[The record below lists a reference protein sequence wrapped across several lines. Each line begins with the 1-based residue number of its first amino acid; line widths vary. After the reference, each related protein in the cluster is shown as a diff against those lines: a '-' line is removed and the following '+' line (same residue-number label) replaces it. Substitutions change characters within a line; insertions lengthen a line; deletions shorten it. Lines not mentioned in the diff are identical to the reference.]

1 MKDKG
6 KIVRGAESY
15 DLIGDV
21 HGHADLLSAL
31 VEKLGYSRKGLVYEH
46 PQGRKLVFVGD
57 LLNRGPDSAGVLKV
71 VRKTWEEG
79 NAYVALGNHE
89 FRILQLSSMNKG
101 LPDTSYE
108 PFVPWLKTLPLFL
121 DLEDIRVVH
130 AAWHISSISLISQAP
145 VPDNSFMQATFV
157 KNSPER
163 KAVDHILKGVKANL
177 PEGSILR
184 DRFGIVRQKGRLRW
198 WEDLKGK
205 PFAEALFSP
214 MYGNSLEEIP
224 DTKDIDKVE
233 PYPKDDKP
241 VFIGHYCLEP
251 HIPKINDNV
260 ICIDGC
266 VTCDKRLWGYRYAGE
281 RLPAKANLVHTEY

>member
-1 MKDKG
+1 MDTE
-6 KIVRGAESY
+6 KIVQDTGSY

-31 VEKLGYSRKGLVYEH
+31 VEKLGYARTGSSYEH
-46 PQGRKLVFVGD
+46 PHGRKLDFVGD
-57 LLNRGPDSAGVLKV
+57 LLNRGPDSAGVLKI

-89 FRILQLSSMNKG
+89 FRILQLASMNKG
-101 LPDTSYE
+101 LPDPSYE
-108 PFVPWLKTLPLFL
+108 PFVPWLKKLPLFL
-121 DLEDIRVVH
+121 DLRDIRVVH
-130 AAWHISSISLISQAP
+130 AAWHISSISLISQNP
-145 VPDNSFMQATFV
+145 IPDNSFIQATLD
-157 KNSPER
+157 KSSPER
-163 KAVDHILKGVKANL
+163 KAVDHILKGVKAKL

-205 PFAEALFSP
+205 PFAEALLSP

-266 VTCDKRLWGYRYAGE
+266 VTCDKRLWGYRHAGKQK
-281 RLPAKANLVHTEY
+281 LAKANLVHAEY

>member
-6 KIVRGAESY
+6 KFVQGAESY

-31 VEKLGYSRKGLVYEH
+31 VEKLGYARKGLVYEH

-57 LLNRGPDSAGVLKV
+57 LLNRGPDSAGVLKIV
-71 VRKTWEEG
+71 KKTWEEG
-79 NAYVALGNHE
+79 NAYVSLGNHE
-89 FRILQLSSMNKG
+89 FRILQLASMNKS
-101 LPDTSYE
+101 LPEASYE

-121 DLEDIRVVH
+121 DLQDIRVVH
-130 AAWHISSISLISQAP
+130 AAWHISSISLISQNPA
-145 VPDNSFMQATFV
+145 PDNSFVEATLV

-163 KAVDHILKGVKANL
+163 KAVDQILKGVNANL

-198 WEDLKGK
+198 WEDLRGK
-205 PFAEALFSP
+205 PFAEALLSP

-266 VTCDKRLWGYRYAGE
+266 VTCDKRLWGYRHAGE
-281 RLPAKANLVHTEY
+281 QKPAKANLVHAEY

>member
-1 MKDKG
+1 MDTE
-6 KIVRGAESY
+6 KIVQDTGSY

-21 HGHADLLSAL
+21 HGHEELLSAL
-31 VEKLGYSRKGLVYEH
+31 VEKLGYVRKGPSYEH

-57 LLNRGPDSAGVLKV
+57 LLNRGPDSAGVLKI

-89 FRILQLSSMNKG
+89 FRILQLASMNKG
-101 LPDTSYE
+101 LPDASYE
-108 PFVPWLKTLPLFL
+108 PFVPWLKKLPLFL
-121 DLEDIRVVH
+121 DLQDIRVVH
-130 AAWHISSISLISQAP
+130 AAWHISSISLLSQNP
-145 VPDNSFMQATFV
+145 VPDNSFVQATLD
-157 KNSPER
+157 KSSPER
-163 KAVDHILKGVKANL
+163 KAVDRILKGVKANL

-205 PFAEALFSP
+205 PFAEALLSP

-251 HIPKINDNV
+251 HVPKINDNV

-281 RLPAKANLVHTEY
+281 QKPAKANLVHAEY

>member
-1 MKDKG
+1 LKDKG
-6 KIVRGAESY
+6 KIVQGAESY

-89 FRILQLSSMNKG
+89 FRILQLASMNNN
-101 LPDTSYE
+101 LPDASYE

-130 AAWHISSISLISQAP
+130 AAWHTSSISLISQAP

-163 KAVDHILKGVKANL
+163 KAVDHILKGVKAIL

-198 WEDLKGK
+198 WEDLRGK

-224 DTKDIDKVE
+224 NPEDIEKVE

-251 HIPKINDNV
+251 HIPKINGNV
-260 ICIDGC
+260 VCIDGC
-266 VTCDKRLWGYRYAGE
+266 VTCEKRLWGYRYAGE
-281 RLPAKANLVHTEY
+281 QMPAKANLVHTEY

>member
-1 MKDKG
+1 MDTE
-6 KIVRGAESY
+6 KIVQGTGSY

-21 HGHADLLSAL
+21 HGHEELLSAL
-31 VEKLGYSRKGLVYEH
+31 VEKLGYVRKGPSYEH

-57 LLNRGPDSAGVLKV
+57 LLNRGPDSAGVLKI

-89 FRILQLSSMNKG
+89 FRILQLASMNKG
-101 LPDTSYE
+101 LPDASYE
-108 PFVPWLKTLPLFL
+108 PFVPWFKKLPLFL
-121 DLEDIRVVH
+121 DLQDIRVVH
-130 AAWHISSISLISQAP
+130 AAWHISSIALISQAP
-145 VPDNSFMQATFV
+145 VPDNSFIQATLD

-163 KAVDHILKGVKANL
+163 KAVDRILKGVMANL

-205 PFAEALFSP
+205 PFGEALLSP

-281 RLPAKANLVHTEY
+281 QKPAKANLVHAEY